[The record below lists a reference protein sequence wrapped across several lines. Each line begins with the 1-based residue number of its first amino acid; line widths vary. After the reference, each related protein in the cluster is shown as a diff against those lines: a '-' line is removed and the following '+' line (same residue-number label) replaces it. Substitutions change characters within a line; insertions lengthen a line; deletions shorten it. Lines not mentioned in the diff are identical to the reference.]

1 MTSQVQTGKFSI
13 GGWQVKYKLVNFP
26 LEDDMSSTMPSAIRY
41 WMPWTVQH
49 RPLKCTSEVPL
60 CREACQD
67 TQTNIRL
74 ASHLLECRRTCI
86 TRGTD
91 YCWEIPG
98 VRSFYS
104 DDPNVI
110 MSCLT
115 CSTLSVWLPNA
126 RCIHNDRSL
135 EHHLSNATSL
145 HPNAVPTMYSR
156 ELCREACRDTQT
168 SIRLASHLV
177 RAPNSRSR
185 GHELEFPVHWLKSED
200 TWVRS
205 SIWSE
210 KIHIVHYTHTKEN
223 LLYLLSFLFGK
234 KRVRILNC
242 SKH

>member
-1 MTSQVQTGKFSI
+1 
-13 GGWQVKYKLVNFP
+13 
-26 LEDDMSSTMPSAIRY
+26 MS
-41 WMPWTVQH
+41 WN
-49 RPLKCTSEVPL
+49 PL
-60 CREACQD
+60 CLKNSVHWLNWKD
-67 TQTNIRL
+67 
-74 ASHLLECRRTCI
+74 
-86 TRGTD
+86 
-91 YCWEIPG
+91 PG
-98 VRSFYS
+98 VRSFYNG
-104 DDPNVI
+104 DPDVM

-126 RCIHNDRSL
+126 RRLSRHWQTHLPGRIMAGLHNAPSL
-135 EHHLSNATSL
+135 ARDWQAHLSNATSI
-145 HPNAVPTMYSR
+145 HPSAIPTRYWR

-177 RAPNSRSR
+177 KAPNSRSG

-210 KIHIVHYTHTKEN
+210 KIYIVHYTHTKEN